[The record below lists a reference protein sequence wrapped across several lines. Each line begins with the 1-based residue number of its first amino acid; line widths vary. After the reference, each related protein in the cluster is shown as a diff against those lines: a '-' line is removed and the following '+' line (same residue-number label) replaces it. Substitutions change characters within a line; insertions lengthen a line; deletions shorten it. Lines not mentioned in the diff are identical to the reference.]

1 MKKYDNCYRKV
12 YNKIYFCQVEM
23 MTYVWNNDKM
33 DVIKFLIDFIVHI
46 DVHLGTI
53 ISTYGLATYII
64 LFLIIFMETGLV
76 FTPFL
81 PGDSLL
87 FAAGAFAAIGSL
99 NIWLLFLIM
108 AVAAVLGDTANYWIG
123 YFFGKK
129 IVAHPKIP
137 IDESHIEET
146 QKFFHKHGGKTII
159 IARFIPFVRTF
170 APFVAGIGRMKY
182 QQFFGFNII
191 GGVLWVA
198 IATFSGYFFGNI
210 EFVKK
215 NFSLVIFGVIF
226 ISLLPIIFEY
236 AKHHLNS
243 NRQSR

>member
-1 MKKYDNCYRKV
+1 
-12 YNKIYFCQVEM
+12 
-23 MTYVWNNDKM
+23 M
-33 DVIKFLIDFIVHI
+33 DILKFLIDFIIHI
-46 DVHLGTI
+46 DVHLGQI
-53 ISTYGLATYII
+53 ISTYGIATYII

-87 FAAGAFAAIGSL
+87 FAAGAFAALNSL
-99 NIWLLFLIM
+99 NIWLLFFLLT
-108 AVAAVLGDTANYWIG
+108 VAAILGDTANYWIG

-159 IARFIPFVRTF
+159 LARFMPFIRTF
-170 APFVAGIGRMKY
+170 APFVAGVSRMDYKR
-182 QQFFGFNII
+182 FFSYNVI
-191 GGVLWVA
+191 GGILWVS
-198 IATFSGYFFGNI
+198 IATFAGYFFGNI

-215 NFSLVIFGVIF
+215 NFSLVIIGVVI
-226 ISLLPIIFEY
+226 ISLIPIFVEILR
-236 AKHHLNS
+236 KKLNVKS
-243 NRQSR
+243 